1 MCIAIA
7 YFPGC
12 NVINSEN
19 SKFLIKLFFYMTK
32 KSTPKLKCLE
42 NEKKKAYGGTKIFLN
57 HF

>member
-12 NVINSEN
+12 NVINFED

-32 KSTPKLKCLE
+32 KSTPKFKCLE
-42 NEKKKAYGGTKIFLN
+42 NEKKKLTVKQKAF
-57 HF
+57 

>member
-42 NEKKKAYGGTKIFLN
+42 NEKKKLTVKQKSF
-57 HF
+57 